1 MSGGRPVR
9 GLPVCT
15 ADVHVRRPSYHLFLL
30 GNKKKTLILQRRLD
44 ALCPSCVS
52 RRRHLGCPEIRFFFL
67 WQLKKK
73 RIVGCH
79 FSRVAATSFR
89 KGGSTY
95 SPPLSSDRESFL
107 FFFGCGSGLIFFL
120 IGLGDD
126 MPTAQQVARPKGRA
140 LLYTPTS
147 LALPCGLCCTY
158 KKAACA
164 ICPRTRRAAPHTR
177 KRKKE

>member
-1 MSGGRPVR
+1 MPCARRVCLAGGILVAPRSDSFSSGN
-9 GLPVCT
+9 
-15 ADVHVRRPSYHLFLL
+15 S
-30 GNKKKTLILQRRLD
+30 KKKGLSAAIFPELQQPVFER
-44 ALCPSCVS
+44 AAAHI
-52 RRRHLGCPEIRFFFL
+52 RRH
-67 WQLKKK
+67 
-73 RIVGCH
+73 CH
-79 FSRVAATSFR
+79 PIEKV
-89 KGGSTY
+89 
-95 SPPLSSDRESFL
+95 FL